1 MTTEMDEKEIYEEAK
16 KRVQAKTRFY
26 RHLAAYLSVNI
37 VLIIVWSLTGGSS
50 INSGDWTAGKWFLW
64 PLTIWGVFVVVNF
77 FEVFVFRT
85 SIRSEKAA
93 IEDEIKK
100 IKSK

>member
-1 MTTEMDEKEIYEEAK
+1 MATEMDEKEIYEEAK

-37 VLIIVWSLTGGSS
+37 VLIIVWALTGGTSTV
-50 INSGDWTAGKWFLW
+50 SGDWTDGRWFLW

-77 FEVFVFRT
+77 IEVFFFKT
-85 SIRSEKAA
+85 SIHSEKTA
-93 IEDEIKK
+93 IENEIKK
-100 IKSK
+100 IKG